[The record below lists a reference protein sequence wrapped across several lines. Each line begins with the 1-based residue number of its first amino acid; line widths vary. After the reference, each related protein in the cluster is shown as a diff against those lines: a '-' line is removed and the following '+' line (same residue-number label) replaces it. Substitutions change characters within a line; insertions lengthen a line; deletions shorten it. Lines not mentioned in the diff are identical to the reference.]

1 MKATRRAYCI
11 CGDTL
16 TVSAAPG
23 HYADAVV
30 ALFWSEHHWP
40 DHRPTDA
47 ATASVARRV
56 AKRLR

>member
-47 ATASVARRV
+47 ATASVARR
-56 AKRLR
+56 LR